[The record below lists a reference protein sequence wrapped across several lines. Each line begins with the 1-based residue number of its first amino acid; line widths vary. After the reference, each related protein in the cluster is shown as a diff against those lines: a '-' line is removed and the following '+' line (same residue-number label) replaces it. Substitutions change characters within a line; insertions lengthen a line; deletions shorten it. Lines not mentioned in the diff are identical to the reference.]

1 MRSYDELYI
10 LLLWFLLIL
19 FPKSTSRHQ
28 HPIRGEE
35 GKTTSIILM
44 TSFWYILIDLR
55 WCVLI
60 CDDFLLTHRLIKLS
74 FPWSQAFRVLGLSFT
89 GCLANQVYPRGLF
102 FEAKS
107 NEINTGMIW
116 PFKEGGT
123 TGVPLL
129 YLSFFFKTSNSCLFH
144 WQHTTV
150 FLVYKDIKR
159 LCKWMVTLFFRS
171 DMFRLPFSPSF
182 VFSSLF
188 VII

>member
-44 TSFWYILIDLR
+44 TSFWYILIALR
-55 WCVLI
+55 WFVWYILIALRWFVLI

-102 FEAKS
+102 LRRNQMKS
-107 NEINTGMIW
+107 IHSWYGHLKKGEPLEFLYSIYHSFSRHLTAAFFTGS
-116 PFKEGGT
+116 T
-123 TGVPLL
+123 PL
-129 YLSFFFKTSNSCLFH
+129 
-144 WQHTTV
+144 
-150 FLVYKDIKR
+150 
-159 LCKWMVTLFFRS
+159 
-171 DMFRLPFSPSF
+171 FS
-182 VFSSLF
+182 
-188 VII
+188 